1 MYIFA
6 EPVTEGQVE
15 EIQNKSAE
23 QMLEFERSIGLGSS
37 NVTREKTREEWQ
49 KIKAQVEAETEQD
62 RLAEDVADVHDDE
75 QIPDSASTSRQAS
88 VESNLPAE
96 DFVERDEF
104 SASNDL
110 TAEQA
115 IPEQEGFAKEDP
127 PWGINIGEKEVAKWV
142 AAKEVAEGTTPTRTG
157 LIGNTTTAGEAED
170 NSLDPTLRTILNSDN
185 VATTTS
191 PSTKRTPILGFTLT
205 IRNRVN
211 GQYVV
216 RPENLTPD
224 DTWSIEYSLDEIV
237 GTNDRD
243 MLIYSQVKR
252 RRASELSFEKK
263 AEDKAFDHYRS
274 LLAKYSE
281 KGRDWRRKQDEI
293 DASMGVKVY
302 RPLGDDSEEVI
313 RKQGPWFIEERIDGV
328 DDYLMW
334 LYGNTRINVQP
345 TKSQAAEN
353 KEGAAMDDV
362 NGYLGWLYGRGVHEG

>member
-6 EPVTEGQVE
+6 EPMTEGQVE

-23 QMLEFERSIGLGSS
+23 QILEFERSIGLGSS

-62 RLAEDVADVHDDE
+62 RLAEDVADVQDDK

-88 VESNLPAE
+88 AESNLLAK
-96 DFVERDEF
+96 DFVGRDEP
-104 SASNDL
+104 SASYDL

-127 PWGINIGEKEVAKWV
+127 PRGINISEEEVANWV
-142 AAKEVAEGTTPTRTG
+142 TTKEVAERTTPTRTE
-157 LIGNTTTAGEAED
+157 LIGNTNTAGEAED
-170 NSLDPTLRTILNSDN
+170 NSLDPTPRTILDSDN
-185 VATTTS
+185 AATTTS
-191 PSTKRTPILGFTLT
+191 SPTKRTPILGFTLT

-224 DTWSIEYSLDEIV
+224 DTWSIEYSLDEIA

-302 RPLGDDSEEVI
+302 RPLGDDSKEVI

-334 LYGNTRINVQP
+334 LYGNTRINVQL

-353 KEGAAMDDV
+353 KEDAAMDDV
-362 NGYLGWLYGRGVHEG
+362 NGYLGWLYGRGLHEG

>member
-6 EPVTEGQVE
+6 EPMTEGQVE

-62 RLAEDVADVHDDE
+62 RLAEDVTDVQDDE

-88 VESNLPAE
+88 AESNPLAK
-96 DFVERDEF
+96 DFVERDEL
-104 SASNDL
+104 SASCDL

-115 IPEQEGFAKEDP
+115 IPEQDLAKEDP
-127 PWGINIGEKEVAKWV
+127 PWGINISEEEVAKWV
-142 AAKEVAEGTTPTRTG
+142 AAKEVAEGMTPTQTG
-157 LIGNTTTAGEAED
+157 LIGNTTTAGEAKD
-170 NSLDPTLRTILNSDN
+170 NSLDPTLRTILDSNN
-185 VATTTS
+185 AATTTS
-191 PSTKRTPILGFTLT
+191 PPTKSAPILGFTLT

-224 DTWSIEYSLDEIV
+224 DTWSIEYSLDEIA

-302 RPLGDDSEEVI
+302 RPLRDDSEEVI
-313 RKQGPWFIEERIDGV
+313 RKQGPWFMEERIDGV

-334 LYGNTRINVQP
+334 LYGNTRIDVQP

-353 KEGAAMDDV
+353 KEDAAMDDV

>member
-1 MYIFA
+1 M
-6 EPVTEGQVE
+6 TEGQVE

-62 RLAEDVADVHDDE
+62 RLAEDVADVQDDE

-88 VESNLPAE
+88 AESNLPAK
-96 DFVERDEF
+96 DFVERDEL
-104 SASNDL
+104 SASCDL

-127 PWGINIGEKEVAKWV
+127 PWGINISEEEVAKWV
-142 AAKEVAEGTTPTRTG
+142 TTEEVAEGTTPTPTG
-157 LIGNTTTAGEAED
+157 LIGNTNTAGETED
-170 NSLDPTLRTILNSDN
+170 NSLDPTLRTVLDSDN
-185 VATTTS
+185 AATTTN
-191 PSTKRTPILGFTLT
+191 PPTKRTPILGFTLT

-224 DTWSIEYSLDEIV
+224 DTWSIEYSLDEIA

-274 LLAKYSE
+274 HLAKYSE

-302 RPLGDDSEEVI
+302 RPLGDDAEEVI
-313 RKQGPWFIEERIDGV
+313 RKQGPWFIEETIDGV
-328 DDYLMW
+328 EDYLMW
-334 LYGNTRINVQP
+334 LYGTTRTNVQP
-345 TKSQAAEN
+345 TKPRVAEN
-353 KEGAAMDDV
+353 KEEAAMDDV
-362 NGYLGWLYGRGVHEG
+362 NGYLGWLYGKGVHEG